1 MRMLQAGREM
11 DLPLEPVRVHAGAE
25 FHRNDFDDDFAAER
39 GFGGGEDPRHPPAAE
54 FGAYV
59 VGGAEG
65 LL

>member
-1 MRMLQAGREM
+1 MNFAFEAI
-11 DLPLEPVRVHAGAE
+11 DVHARAE
-25 FHRNDFDDDFAAER
+25 FHRHDFDDDFAAER
-39 GFGGGEDPRHPPAAE
+39 GFGGGEDSRHAPAAE